1 MQVLEHCCGSGYR
14 ISCLESDLYI
24 FYPKLPKTL
33 DQTTA
38 TPWQLENLACKVNNA
53 QISGVMNSA
62 TLIIIITTGTLFKGM
77 NDAAVIT

>member
-38 TPWQLENLACKVNNA
+38 TPWQLENLGCKVNNA
-53 QISGVMNSA
+53 QISILSIRSNEFSNSDY
-62 TLIIIITTGTLFKGM
+62 
-77 NDAAVIT
+77 NNYNRDVI